1 MKRVT
6 NLVSLRS
13 HDPKATAGK
22 LMCCNA
28 MQFDAL
34 TPSPLCENFVFLHR
48 VNWRLQIDLV
58 RVRNF
63 KQEFVRKRRDEKK
76 SFVSKSTR

>member
-1 MKRVT
+1 MKPVT

-13 HDPKATAGK
+13 HDPKTTTGK

-34 TPSPLCENFVFLHR
+34 TSSPLCENFVFLHR
-48 VNWRLQIDLV
+48 VVCRLQLGLV

-63 KQEFVRKRRDEKK
+63 KQEF
-76 SFVSKSTR
+76 SICQKSTKRKERFGA